1 MQKMGENNQKVGKI
15 GQAISQTPIP
25 RPEHDKIWA
34 QWDSD
39 VPMNS
44 MLEKVWY
51 VNVLRWNLEVESFVA
66 WWVIQMEEDTHELGW

>member
-44 MLEKVWY
+44 MLEKV
-51 VNVLRWNLEVESFVA
+51 
-66 WWVIQMEEDTHELGW
+66 

>member
-1 MQKMGENNQKVGKI
+1 
-15 GQAISQTPIP
+15 
-25 RPEHDKIWA
+25 
-34 QWDSD
+34 
-39 VPMNS
+39 MNS